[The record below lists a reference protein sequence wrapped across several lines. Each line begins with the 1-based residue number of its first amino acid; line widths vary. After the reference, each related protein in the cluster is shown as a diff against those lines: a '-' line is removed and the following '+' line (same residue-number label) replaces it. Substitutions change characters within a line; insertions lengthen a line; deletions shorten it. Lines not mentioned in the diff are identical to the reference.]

1 MTVLC
6 YRKKA
11 YRTQAGAMT
20 AVYGLRARGVEG
32 VQAYQ
37 CDKCHRWHVQLGK
50 TQAAQRLSA

>member
-32 VQAYQ
+32 VQAYR
-37 CDKCHRWHVQLGK
+37 CEKCGKYHVQLGK
-50 TQAAQRLSA
+50 AQAAQRLSA